1 MGGDEALAEW
11 FGLLS
16 IGFWLCAQLPQVIK
30 NYQLKSCDGLSLPFL
45 VNWLFGDLTNFIGCV
60 LTDQLPFQTYL
71 AAYFCVVDVTLV
83 GQFFHYR
90 PKVAAATPRQ
100 SSLSHPSPRT
110 SLILPPPAQRDR
122 SHVRSTT
129 LPGGGPPSPTPLYG
143 HVHGHAH
150 ANSLPLTRP
159 TSGRGTRRGRPPLSR
174 DPSQGDF
181 SRLPTTDS
189 AEALYA
195 AALDVARAAERV
207 HARRST
213 SNRPRP
219 RHAATVP
226 APRSDSQAA
235 LNSTQ
240 SEVSLH
246 SSSTDDEDEDAAHA
260 RLTQSVGALAEP
272 RGRTLT
278 RNSTGLATPQNELE
292 QSDTLDD
299 LRDSHVLEIR
309 RRVGSRSQNR
319 SGSQARARGSGRRAA
334 TVAFM
339 GLGLLFWRGA
349 VPGVVVPRGGGGE
362 GHVVERIEQ
371 VSAASSVSAWHTAP
385 LHPPVLG
392 YRPRTFVTFEDPEDP
407 RDPPPPPPP
416 KDEEPDLKEVIGRI
430 SAWCCTTLYLTS
442 RLPQIWKNFQR
453 KSVEGLSILL
463 FIFAF
468 LGNVAYVASIVFRP
482 APPGEGAHYLLK
494 ALPYLLGS
502 GGTLLFDLT
511 IMIQSVIY
519 GSAPPVPESPLDH
532 PRPRRTYSSRRRPR
546 HADTWSAGQ
555 HASFHAEDGLATSER
570 RPLLSAGASPIRTTS
585 DAWGARKDSG
595 TSAHSSGG
603 SAGNSGLVMTSGGG
617 SASGLGVR
625 LYGSTGDASAPSA
638 GASPGGQ

>member
-1 MGGDEALAEW
+1 MGGDAALADW

-16 IGFWLCAQLPQVIK
+16 IGFWLCAQLPQVVK

-83 GQFFHYR
+83 AQFFHYK
-90 PKVAAATPRQ
+90 PKAVAATPRQ
-100 SSLSHPSPRT
+100 SSLTHPSPRT
-110 SLILPPPAQRDR
+110 SLILPPPAPRDR

-129 LPGGGPPSPTPLYG
+129 LPGGGAPPSPTPLYG
-143 HVHGHAH
+143 HIHGHAH
-150 ANSLPLTRP
+150 ANSA
-159 TSGRGTRRGRPPLSR
+159 
-174 DPSQGDF
+174 DF

-213 SNRPRP
+213 SSRPRP
-219 RHAATVP
+219 RHASTVP

-235 LNSTQ
+235 LHSTQ

-246 SSSTDDEDEDAAHA
+246 SSATEDEDEEAAHR
-260 RLTQSVGALAEP
+260 RLTQSVSALGEP

-292 QSDTLDD
+292 HGDTVDE

-339 GLGLLFWRGA
+339 GLGMLFWRGA
-349 VPGVVVPRGGGGE
+349 VPGVVVPRGGGE
-362 GHVVERIEQ
+362 GHVVERIAQ
-371 VSAASSVSAWHTAP
+371 VPAASGASPAWTWATAP

-392 YRPRTFVTFEDPEDP
+392 YSPRSFVTFEDAQD
-407 RDPPPPPPP
+407 DGDKPPPPPP
-416 KDEEPDLKEVIGRI
+416 KDDEPDLKETIGRI

-468 LGNVAYVASIVFRP
+468 LGNVAYVASILVRP

-511 IMIQSVIY
+511 IMIQSLIY
-519 GSAPPVPESPLDH
+519 GSAPPMPESPLDR

-555 HASFHAEDGLATSER
+555 VASAYAEDGLATSER
-570 RPLLSAGASPIRTTS
+570 RPLLSAGASPVRSTS
-585 DAWGARKDSG
+585 EVWPRKDSG

-617 SASGLGVR
+617 SGLATGLGVR

-638 GASPGGQ
+638 AASPGGGGGGQ

>member
-1 MGGDEALAEW
+1 MGGDEALADW

-16 IGFWLCAQLPQVIK
+16 IAFWLCAQLPQVIK

-90 PKVAAATPRQ
+90 PKQLAIATPRQ
-100 SSLSHPSPRT
+100 SLLTHPSPRT

-129 LPGGGPPSPTPLYG
+129 MPGGAPPSPTPQLFG
-143 HVHGHAH
+143 HIHGHAH

-159 TSGRGTRRGRPPLSR
+159 PSGRGTRRGRPPLSR
-174 DPSQGDF
+174 DPSQADF
-181 SRLPTTDS
+181 RLPTTDS
-189 AEALYA
+189 ADALYA

-219 RHAATVP
+219 RHAATAP
-226 APRSDSQAA
+226 APRSDSQQA

-240 SEVSLH
+240 SELSLH
-246 SSSTDDEDEDAAHA
+246 SSSTDDDEEEAHHA
-260 RLTQSVGALAEP
+260 RLTQSVSALGEP

-278 RNSTGLATPQNELE
+278 RNSTGLGTPHNELE
-292 QSDTLDD
+292 HGDTVDELP
-299 LRDSHVLEIR
+299 DSHILEIR
-309 RRVGSRSQNR
+309 RR
-319 SGSQARARGSGRRAA
+319 ARARGSGRRAA

-349 VPGVVVPRGGGGE
+349 VPGVVVPRGGGQ
-362 GHVVERIEQ
+362 GHVVGRMEQ
-371 VSAASSVSAWHTAP
+371 APAGSAVSGWTPAP

-392 YRPRTFVTFEDPEDP
+392 YRPRTFVTFEDPQDGG
-407 RDPPPPPPP
+407 DPPPPPPP
-416 KDEEPDLKEVIGRI
+416 EDGPDLKETIGRI
-430 SAWCCTTLYLTS
+430 SAWACTTLYLTS

-468 LGNVAYVASIVFRP
+468 LGNVAYVASIAFRP

-511 IMIQSVIY
+511 IMIQSAIY
-519 GSAPPVPESPLDH
+519 GSAPPVPESPLDQ
-532 PRPRRTYSSRRRPR
+532 PRLRRTYSSRRRPR

-555 HASFHAEDGLATSER
+555 HASFYVEDGLATSER

-585 DAWGARKDSG
+585 EAWGRKDSG

-603 SAGNSGLVMTSGGG
+603 SAGASAGNSGLVMTSGGG
-617 SASGLGVR
+617 SGSGLGVR
-625 LYGSTGDASAPSA
+625 LYGSTGDASNPSA
-638 GASPGGQ
+638 AASPGGQ